1 MNDYFEENKRSLIL
15 LTSLLFILALVLF
28 FILVRPL
35 MKDYK
40 MEVNQIADLQA
51 EIELLETKLKTLE
64 QETPD
69 EYNLDQLM
77 LENKI
82 PSERELDEYIL
93 TIQQLELQ
101 TKSKIE
107 QINFTYDSVFET
119 EAAPEEADEADQT
132 EELEEELDEAVE
144 NDTNE
149 EINEASGEKDNLQNE
164 DEAAVDE
171 VSEEEETSE
180 PALDAK
186 FLSELPE
193 NLYVM
198 TVNIEVTSPNFDEF
212 IELISL
218 IESTER
224 INIVTNL
231 EFAKPTEA
239 DLYFADEPL
248 EDISFSLE
256 IATFYYMEDL

>member
-28 FILVRPL
+28 FVIVRPL
-35 MKDYK
+35 MMDYK
-40 MEVNQIADLQA
+40 IEVNQIADLQA

-107 QINFTYDSVFET
+107 QINFTYDSGFET

-186 FLSELPE
+186 F
-193 NLYVM
+193 
-198 TVNIEVTSPNFDEF
+198 
-212 IELISL
+212 
-218 IESTER
+218 
-224 INIVTNL
+224 
-231 EFAKPTEA
+231 
-239 DLYFADEPL
+239 
-248 EDISFSLE
+248 
-256 IATFYYMEDL
+256 

>member
-28 FILVRPL
+28 FVIVRPL
-35 MKDYK
+35 MMDYK
-40 MEVNQIADLQA
+40 IEVNQITNLQA

-82 PSERELDEYIL
+82 PSERELDDYIL
-93 TIQQLELQ
+93 TMQELELQ
-101 TKSKIE
+101 TNSKIE
-107 QINFTYDSVFET
+107 EINFTYDSAFET
-119 EAAPEEADEADQT
+119 EAAPEEEDEADQT

-144 NDTNE
+144 SETNE
-149 EINEASGEKDNLQNE
+149 EANEDSGEE
-164 DEAAVDE
+164 DELQDE
-171 VSEEEETSE
+171 VEGETDEESEEEGSE
-180 PALDAK
+180 PALDAE

-198 TVNIEVTSPNFDEF
+198 TVNMEVTSPNFDEF
-212 IELISL
+212 IELITL

-231 EFAKPTEA
+231 EFAKPTEEH
-239 DLYFADEPL
+239 LYFADEPL
-248 EDISFSLE
+248 EDIPFSLE